1 VTERQHEVALTHEEV
16 NEILR
21 KCGHGA
27 LLVGG
32 QALAF
37 WAAYYDVEPVGEL
50 AKKVTSDVDFIGTV
64 AEAKKLG
71 AALKW
76 KVWLPSMDD
85 STSQTAKV
93 TKVIPGGGVKQ
104 VDYLSGIVGLDTARI
119 QARAVEV
126 TLPSGA
132 MVRILHPLDV
142 LESRLRNLETL
153 SSKRDATGIAQAEL
167 SIVVAGKFVSAMVDS
182 RGEKRTV
189 LAAVERI
196 ARIALDKG
204 LVAVAVD
211 YGIDPLAAVSASR
224 IDSPEFWTR
233 RWPQIQT
240 EVAELR
246 RKHAQRAARRPPART
261 ARAPR

>member
-16 NEILR
+16 NEILQ

-50 AKKVTSDVDFIGTV
+50 SKN
-64 AEAKKLG
+64 
-71 AALKW
+71 
-76 KVWLPSMDD
+76 
-85 STSQTAKV
+85 
-93 TKVIPGGGVKQ
+93 
-104 VDYLSGIVGLDTARI
+104 
-119 QARAVEV
+119 
-126 TLPSGA
+126 
-132 MVRILHPLDV
+132 
-142 LESRLRNLETL
+142 RLRNLETL

-211 YGIDPLAAVSASR
+211 YGIDPLAAVPASR

-240 EVAELR
+240 EVTELR